1 MKNNYDVVVI
11 GAGPAGL
18 ASAIQ
23 AKKFGANRV
32 LVLERNE
39 EPGGILFQ
47 CIHNGFGTIIYKK
60 DLPGP
65 LYISNFI
72 NEARNLGVEILT
84 DTSVLDITPD
94 HKIYATNK
102 CTGLLELNAKA
113 IVLSMGCRERTR
125 GNIRIPGDRPA
136 GIFTAGLVQRM
147 VNIEGFMPGKNF
159 VILGSGDIGMI
170 MARRLKLEGAN
181 VVKVIEIMPHLTG
194 LKRNYV
200 QCIRDYNIPIEF
212 STTIKR
218 IMGKLRVE
226 AVEIV
231 KVDENFNYIEGTE
244 EIIECD
250 TILLSIGL
258 IPENELSKRAGI
270 LLDPLTNGPVIND
283 YMETNIPGIFSAGNV
298 TNIYDLVDY
307 VTIAGFLAGKNAAL
321 FSLKKYTDD
330 FNFINLKPGNLIKSL
345 IPQKIVKNFFEKDF
359 NLQFR
364 AAKEIHNNISLEIS
378 VGNKIIYSHN
388 LKYVRPAE
396 MVNIKI
402 NKEELLK
409 NTDIFSDLTVNLK
422 VHK

>member
-84 DTSVLDITPD
+84 DTAVLDITPD

-102 CTGLLELNAKA
+102 YTGLLELNAKA

-125 GNIRIPGDRPA
+125 GNIRIPGERPA
-136 GIFTAGLVQRM
+136 GVFTAGLVQRL

-170 MARRLKLEGAN
+170 MARRLTLEGAN

-270 LLDPLTNGPVIND
+270 LLDPLT
-283 YMETNIPGIFSAGNV
+283 TV
-298 TNIYDLVDY
+298 T
-307 VTIAGFLAGKNAAL
+307 
-321 FSLKKYTDD
+321 
-330 FNFINLKPGNLIKSL
+330 
-345 IPQKIVKNFFEKDF
+345 
-359 NLQFR
+359 
-364 AAKEIHNNISLEIS
+364 H
-378 VGNKIIYSHN
+378 
-388 LKYVRPAE
+388 
-396 MVNIKI
+396 
-402 NKEELLK
+402 
-409 NTDIFSDLTVNLK
+409 
-422 VHK
+422 

>member
-1 MKNNYDVVVI
+1 MKKIYDVIVI

-18 ASAIQ
+18 ASAIN
-23 AKKFGANRV
+23 AKKYGAENV
-32 LVLERNE
+32 LILERNE

-47 CIHNGFGTIIYKK
+47 CIHNGFGTLIYKK

-72 NEARNLGVEILT
+72 SEAKNLGIEILT
-84 DTSVLDITPD
+84 DTAVLDITPSR
-94 HKIYATNK
+94 KIYATNK
-102 CTGLLELNAKA
+102 YKGLLELNAKA

-125 GNIRIPGDRPA
+125 GNIRIPGTRPA
-136 GIFTAGLVQRM
+136 GVFTAGMVQRL

-200 QCIRDYNIPIEF
+200 QCIKDFNIPIEF
-212 STTIKR
+212 STTVKR
-218 IMGKLRVE
+218 IIGKLRVE

-231 KVDENFNYIEGTE
+231 KVDENFNYISGTE
-244 EIIECD
+244 ETVNCD
-250 TILLSIGL
+250 TLLLSIGL
-258 IPENELSKRAGI
+258 IPENELSRKAGI

-298 TNIYDLVDY
+298 TTIYDLVDY
-307 VTIAGFLAGKNAAL
+307 VTIAGFSAGKNAAL
-321 FSLKKYTDD
+321 FALEKYDN

-345 IPQKIVKNFFEKDF
+345 IPQKIVKNLFEKDF

-364 AAKEIHNNISLEIS
+364 AGKEIHDNVSLEIKAE
-378 VGNKIIYSHN
+378 NRTIYTHN

-402 NKEELLK
+402 NKEELFK
-409 NTDIFSDLTVNLK
+409 NTGVSTDLTVNLMVNK
-422 VHK
+422 

>member
-1 MKNNYDVVVI
+1 MKKNYDVIVI

-18 ASAIQ
+18 ASAIN
-23 AKKFGANRV
+23 AKKYGAKNV

-47 CIHNGFGTIIYKK
+47 CIHNGFGTVIYKK

-72 NEARNLGVEILT
+72 SEAKNSGIEILT
-84 DTSVLDITPD
+84 DTAVLDITPSR
-94 HKIYATNK
+94 KIYATNK
-102 CTGLLELNAKA
+102 YLGLLELNAKA

-125 GNIRIPGDRPA
+125 GNIRIPGTRPA
-136 GIFTAGLVQRM
+136 GVFTAGMVQRL

-170 MARRLKLEGAN
+170 MARRLKLEGSN

-200 QCIRDYNIPIEF
+200 QCIKDFNIPIEF
-212 STTIKR
+212 STTVKR
-218 IMGKLRVE
+218 IIGKLRVE

-231 KVDENFNYIEGTE
+231 KVDENFNYISGTE
-244 EIIECD
+244 ETVNCD
-250 TILLSIGL
+250 TLLLSIGL
-258 IPENELSKRAGI
+258 IPENELSRKAGI

-298 TNIYDLVDY
+298 TTIYDLVDY
-307 VTIAGFLAGKNAAL
+307 VTIAGFSAGKNAAL
-321 FSLKKYTDD
+321 FALEKYDN

-345 IPQKIVKNFFEKDF
+345 IPQKIVKNLFEKDF

-364 AAKEIHNNISLEIS
+364 TGKEIHDNVFLEIKAE
-378 VGNKIIYSHN
+378 NRTIYTHN

-402 NKEELLK
+402 NKEELFK
-409 NTDIFSDLTVNLK
+409 NTDFSTDLTVNLMVNK
-422 VHK
+422 